1 MTDVKEVVRILGGDN
16 YAKKAVELLI
26 KYCDEG
32 YIPSHE
38 IDFEMMLL
46 LEYYRLA
53 LPINSLN
60 ASLSWD
66 ARITTSDKF
75 EIPYII
81 RFFFKKLKDDG
92 EANIDDVVVEYF
104 KRIGEKDPED
114 FVEILKEV
122 IPHSKNCIVNGEA
135 IVKASTKRNR
145 DGGVVIAE
153 LKGAGLISPYIS
165 RGKFKNLS
173 SPLYEINRFVFELIS
188 KKVWF

>member
-1 MTDVKEVVRILGGDN
+1 MTDVKEVVRILGGDS

-26 KYCDEG
+26 KYCDVG

-38 IDFEMMLL
+38 LDFEMMLL

-81 RFFFKKLKDDG
+81 RYVF
-92 EANIDDVVVEYF
+92 AIYQQEY
-104 KRIGEKDPED
+104 EK
-114 FVEILKEV
+114 
-122 IPHSKNCIVNGEA
+122 
-135 IVKASTKRNR
+135 
-145 DGGVVIAE
+145 
-153 LKGAGLISPYIS
+153 LISLTPFQI
-165 RGKFKNLS
+165 
-173 SPLYEINRFVFELIS
+173 INIEFTYNN
-188 KKVWF
+188 K